1 MAATQLGHV
10 ELAAGR
16 PDIAQDLFTESSQ
29 VFDAIGNPLYV
40 AWCLEGVAGVAAAEG
55 RWGEAAEAC
64 AAREVLLAEIGQTL
78 PYLHPAAYHRVLA
91 VVER

>member
-10 ELAAGR
+10 ELAAEQPGA
-16 PDIAQDLFTESSQ
+16 AQDLFTESSQ

-55 RWGEAAEAC
+55 RWAEAAEAC
-64 AAREVLLAEIGQTL
+64 AAREVLLAEIGQL
-78 PYLHPAAYHRVLA
+78 RWP
-91 VVER
+91 